1 MEVLPAK
8 CRVFDASVSY
18 CEIGEAFFVVLL
30 RIDRSLLTIVNTFFE
45 NAVRASYNGIKFCE
59 SKSPMKLP
67 KESDDKYVVE
77 AVVKALDVLEVFQDG
92 EELQLS
98 EISKRVSL
106 NKSRA
111 FRLLYTLCERGYV
124 ERASDGHRYKL
135 GLKLFEHASNLR
147 RDLKQI
153 AQNHMRKLQQRF
165 NETVNL
171 AVLHNGEVL
180 YIDLLESSRPFRM
193 SAMVGSRMP
202 ISNTSLGKALL
213 AYAAEHDLDEVFDT
227 LTPSELR
234 KMRAEMEIVKRRGY
248 ATDQE
253 ENEPG
258 VACIG
263 APILNEGGVSI
274 GAMSI
279 SGPSVRIQK
288 QERDIGT
295 ALAATC
301 RDISRQLGFAEPAP
315 KQQTKSVPP
324 PQNRPVLAR
333 RANP

>member
-1 MEVLPAK
+1 MEWNL
-8 CRVFDASVSY
+8 VSTPETY
-18 CEIGEAFFVVLL
+18 
-30 RIDRSLLTIVNTFFE
+30 
-45 NAVRASYNGIKFCE
+45 
-59 SKSPMKLP
+59 MKLP
-67 KESDDKYVVE
+67 KESDDKYIVE
-77 AVVKALDVLEVFQDG
+77 AVVKALDVLEAFRDS

-98 EISKRVSL
+98 ELSKRVSL

-124 ERASDGHRYKL
+124 ERASDGHRYRL

-147 RDLKQI
+147 RDVKQV
-153 AQNHMRKLQQRF
+153 AQPYMRKLQLRF

-193 SAMVGSRMP
+193 SAMVGSRMA
-202 ISNTSLGKALL
+202 IANTSLGKALI
-213 AYAAEHDLDEVFDT
+213 AYAAEHELDAVFDT
-227 LTPSELR
+227 LTPAELR
-234 KMRAEMEIVKRRGY
+234 KLRAEMEIVRRRGY

-263 APILNEGGVSI
+263 AAILNELGVSV
-274 GAMSI
+274 GAVSI

-288 QERDIGT
+288 VEKEIGT

-301 RDISRQLGFAEPAP
+301 KEISRQLGFSERGTISPAP
-315 KQQTKSVPP
+315 
-324 PQNRPVLAR
+324 NRNAAVR
-333 RANP
+333 RAGS

>member
-1 MEVLPAK
+1 MPCFRGDHFILRNRAVQ
-8 CRVFDASVSY
+8 FSSY
-18 CEIGEAFFVVLL
+18 CLPINE
-30 RIDRSLLTIVNTFFE
+30 SMLTIVAAFFE
-45 NAVRASYNGIKFCE
+45 NAVLASYNGIKFCE
-59 SKSPMKLP
+59 SKPAMKLP

-98 EISKRVSL
+98 EISKRVAL

-180 YIDLLESSRPFRM
+180 Y
-193 SAMVGSRMP
+193 
-202 ISNTSLGKALL
+202 
-213 AYAAEHDLDEVFDT
+213 
-227 LTPSELR
+227 
-234 KMRAEMEIVKRRGY
+234 
-248 ATDQE
+248 
-253 ENEPG
+253 
-258 VACIG
+258 
-263 APILNEGGVSI
+263 
-274 GAMSI
+274 
-279 SGPSVRIQK
+279 
-288 QERDIGT
+288 
-295 ALAATC
+295 
-301 RDISRQLGFAEPAP
+301 
-315 KQQTKSVPP
+315 
-324 PQNRPVLAR
+324 
-333 RANP
+333 

>member
-8 CRVFDASVSY
+8 CRVFDVSVSY
-18 CEIGEAFFVVLL
+18 CEIDEAFFVVLL
-30 RIDRSLLTIVNTFFE
+30 GIDRSLLTIVNTFFE

>member
-1 MEVLPAK
+1 M
-8 CRVFDASVSY
+8 Y
-18 CEIGEAFFVVLL
+18 CLGN
-30 RIDRSLLTIVNTFFE
+30 DKSLLTIAGAFFE
-45 NAVRASYNGIKFCE
+45 NALLASYNGIKFCE
-59 SKSPMKLP
+59 SKPPMKLP

-202 ISNTSLGKALL
+202 IANTSLGKALL

-288 QERDIGT
+288 QEREIGT

-315 KQQTKSVPP
+315 APKQTKSVPP
-324 PQNRPVLAR
+324 PQSRPALAR

>member
-1 MEVLPAK
+1 
-8 CRVFDASVSY
+8 
-18 CEIGEAFFVVLL
+18 
-30 RIDRSLLTIVNTFFE
+30 
-45 NAVRASYNGIKFCE
+45 
-59 SKSPMKLP
+59 MKLP

-153 AQNHMRKLQQRF
+153 AQNYMRKLQQRF

-202 ISNTSLGKALL
+202 IANTSLGKALL

-234 KMRAEMEIVKRRGY
+234 KMRAEMEIVRRRGY

-263 APILNEGGVSI
+263 APILNESGVSI
-274 GAMSI
+274 GALSI

-288 QERDIGT
+288 QEREIGS

-301 RDISRQLGFAEPAP
+301 REISRQLGFAEPMPVP
-315 KQQTKSVPP
+315 KAQTKSLPAAQTRTPLV
-324 PQNRPVLAR
+324 R
-333 RANP
+333 RAGS

>member
-1 MEVLPAK
+1 
-8 CRVFDASVSY
+8 
-18 CEIGEAFFVVLL
+18 
-30 RIDRSLLTIVNTFFE
+30 
-45 NAVRASYNGIKFCE
+45 
-59 SKSPMKLP
+59 MKLP

-202 ISNTSLGKALL
+202 ISNTSLGKALM
-213 AYAAEHDLDEVFDT
+213 AYASEHDLDEVFDT
-227 LTPSELR
+227 LTPTELR

-263 APILNEGGVSI
+263 APILNESGISI

-279 SGPSVRIQK
+279 SGPSIRIQK
-288 QERDIGT
+288 QEREIGT
-295 ALAATC
+295 ALATTC
-301 RDISRQLGFAEPAP
+301 REISRQLGFAEPAP
-315 KQQTKSVPP
+315 LAKAQTKSMPP
-324 PQNRPVLAR
+324 AQGRPVLAR
-333 RANP
+333 RAAP

>member
-1 MEVLPAK
+1 
-8 CRVFDASVSY
+8 
-18 CEIGEAFFVVLL
+18 
-30 RIDRSLLTIVNTFFE
+30 
-45 NAVRASYNGIKFCE
+45 
-59 SKSPMKLP
+59 MKLP
-67 KESDDKYVVE
+67 KESDDKYIVE
-77 AVVKALDVLEVFQDG
+77 AVVKALDVLEAFNDS

-98 EISKRVSL
+98 EVSKRVSL

-124 ERASDGHRYKL
+124 ERASDGHRYRL

-147 RDLKQI
+147 RDVKQV
-153 AQNHMRKLQQRF
+153 AQPYMRRLQQRF

-202 ISNTSLGKALL
+202 IANTSLGKALM
-213 AYAAEHDLDEVFDT
+213 AYAAEHELDLVFDT
-227 LTPSELR
+227 LTPPELR
-234 KMRAEMEIVKRRGY
+234 KLRAEMEIVRRRGY

-258 VACIG
+258 VSCIG
-263 APILNEGGVSI
+263 AAIVNEA
-274 GAMSI
+274 GASVGALSV

-288 QERDIGT
+288 QEREIGST
-295 ALAATC
+295 LAATC
-301 RDISRQLGFAEPAP
+301 KEISRQLGFAERKPVP
-315 KQQTKSVPP
+315 SVH
-324 PQNRPVLAR
+324 AR
-333 RANP
+333 AAAAQRRG